1 MKKERLQQIKKIF
14 EKYEFIAW
22 KKDIIKAKVTEKE
35 IQELITKEIIWENHP
50 NVLVFDIVNDDEF
63 YEAQMYSQLKP
74 YWGLSAIM
82 LHNLTTNVAH
92 YHYFLSRTKNN
103 PLAENIKYYI
113 KNYNE
118 EELEYIDSW
127 FGRKILVTD
136 LEKTI
141 IDCLTY
147 NEFDSYLE
155 EVITSYIEND
165 LKDIEKLKKYAKK
178 YQIDLMN
185 YKILYENL

>member
-1 MKKERLQQIKKIF
+1 MKKERLQQIEKIF
-14 EKYEFIAW
+14 EKHEFIAW
-22 KKDIIKAKVTEKE
+22 KKDIIQANVTEKE
-35 IQELITKEIIWENHP
+35 IQELIDKEIIWENYP

-82 LHNLTTNVAH
+82 LHDLTTNVAH
-92 YHYFLSRTKNN
+92 YHYFLSKTKNN
-103 PLAENIKYYI
+103 PLAENIKYRI

-127 FGRKILVTD
+127 FGRKILVTN

-141 IDCLTY
+141 IDCLAY

-155 EVITSYIEND
+155 EVLANYMEND
-165 LKDIEKLKKYAKK
+165 RKNIEKLKKYAKK
-178 YQIDLMN
+178 YQIDLTN